1 MDGDRAN
8 GEVNLYNNVTFT
20 QFVTHSSFPRQPND
34 RPPPIRPT
42 DLLILWKFL
51 VGRTFLSCGLKESIW
66 HDIGMDIVSLWIDR
80 LNQINSQTS
89 PQNPPCS
96 LFNPFAPPTLVL
108 RPSYIAAGV
117 RFYCI
122 PIVYV

>member
-20 QFVTHSSFPRQPND
+20 QFVTHSSFLRQPND
-34 RPPPIRPT
+34 RPPPPPIRPT

-66 HDIGMDIVSLWIDR
+66 HDIGMDIVSESMDR
-80 LNQINSQTS
+80 
-89 PQNPPCS
+89 
-96 LFNPFAPPTLVL
+96 
-108 RPSYIAAGV
+108 
-117 RFYCI
+117 
-122 PIVYV
+122 